1 MRKRRQYWMAMAVTA
16 VVAAG
21 VLAGCGDKEDKGGK
35 VETQTEESAK
45 SQKEESVA
53 SDSAAGE
60 SAETKEVQEGKD
72 DSQGEGQKAD
82 VESGSQDGQQ
92 ADVESGSQD
101 GQQAEGQDEGAGD
114 AVEKNDVFGEFQT
127 KTLDGEDVDQEL
139 FGKSDLTM
147 VNIWGTFCGPCIRE
161 MPDLG
166 ELSREYADKGFQM
179 VGIISDVSKPGDET
193 ALEIVESTEADYTH
207 LVIPK
212 DANMQYRILKNAQVV
227 PTTIFLDKDGN
238 QIGDTYPGAKSKKQW
253 TAIIDEML
261 GKVSNE

>member
-21 VLAGCGDKEDKGGK
+21 VLAGCGDKEDEGGK
-35 VETQTEESAK
+35 VETQTEESVK

-53 SDSAAGE
+53 SGSAAEE

-82 VESGSQDGQQ
+82 VESGSQDGR
-92 ADVESGSQD
+92 
-101 GQQAEGQDEGAGD
+101 QAEVQDEGAGD

>member
-53 SDSAAGE
+53 SGSAAEE

-82 VESGSQDGQQ
+82 VESGSQD
-92 ADVESGSQD
+92 E
-101 GQQAEGQDEGAGD
+101 QQAEAQDEGAGD

>member
-1 MRKRRQYWMAMAVTA
+1 MAMAVTA

-53 SDSAAGE
+53 SGSAAEE

-82 VESGSQDGQQ
+82 VESGSQD
-92 ADVESGSQD
+92 E
-101 GQQAEGQDEGAGD
+101 QQAEAQDEGAGD

-238 QIGDTYPGAKSKKQW
+238 QIGDTYPGARSKKQW

>member
-53 SDSAAGE
+53 SGSAAGE

-82 VESGSQDGQQ
+82 VESGSQD
-92 ADVESGSQD
+92 E
-101 GQQAEGQDEGAGD
+101 QQAEAQDEGAGD

>member
-53 SDSAAGE
+53 SGSAAEE

-92 ADVESGSQD
+92 AE
-101 GQQAEGQDEGAGD
+101 AQDEGAGD
-114 AVEKNDVFGEFQT
+114 AVEKNDVFGGFQT